1 MDEPAPPLFD
11 PASPPHGHESFTSAL
26 RDAIDGGRAA
36 HGWLLTGPQGIG
48 KAAMACMAAAW
59 LLRERDEAPALIG
72 GGVVAVDP
80 ADPGSNLVC
89 KGHHP
94 DLLVI
99 RPELKD
105 NKSGQIKLEQI
116 RKLVGFMGHRPGR
129 GGWRVAIIDSMDQ
142 VNRNGA
148 NALLKLLE
156 EPPEK
161 TMLFLVASRPG
172 RLPPTIRSRCR
183 VVRIAPP
190 DESLCR
196 DVIAARL
203 PDISETRA
211 EDLARLSEAAPG
223 RALSLADSQ
232 SDDFY
237 RTACA
242 LLSEQRFDMA
252 AAATLCDKWGRG
264 GAEGQPLRDGAIWLI
279 CRLLRLAAVRAG
291 AGQDHDA
298 LAVCGFEEAAISRLV
313 THHDAGTLAERHA
326 TFLRSAGQMDGLYL
340 DFGHFLSRELA
351 ALGGKSLP

>member
-1 MDEPAPPLFD
+1 MDEAPPLLFD
-11 PASPPHGHESFTSAL
+11 PDTPPFGHEAFTTALTSA
-26 RDAIDGGRAA
+26 IEGGRAA

-48 KAAMACMAAAW
+48 KGAMACMAAAW
-59 LLRERDEAPALIG
+59 LLRERDDEPALIAG
-72 GGVVAVDP
+72 GGMQIDAT
-80 ADPGSNLVC
+80 DPGSNLVC

-99 RPELKD
+99 RPDLKD

-183 VVRIAPP
+183 LVRVAPP
-190 DESLCR
+190 GEALCR
-196 DVIAARL
+196 DVIARHL
-203 PDISETRA
+203 PDITGPRA
-211 EDLARLSEAAPG
+211 EELARLAEGAPG
-223 RALSLADSQ
+223 RALSLAGSQ

-242 LLSEQRFDMA
+242 LLVEPGFDMSA
-252 AAATLCDKWGRG
+252 AASLCEKWGRG

-279 CRLLRLAAVRAG
+279 GRLLRLSAMRAG
-291 AGQDHDA
+291 GAPDEA
-298 LAVCGFEEAAISRLV
+298 AASACGFEEEAMARLV
-313 THHDAGTLAERHA
+313 NDHGAGALAERHA

-351 ALGGKSLP
+351 GMRGKSLP

>member
-1 MDEPAPPLFD
+1 MDEVAPPLFD
-11 PASPPHGHESFTSAL
+11 PASPPHGHEAFTSAL
-26 RDAIDGGRAA
+26 RDALDGGRAA
-36 HGWLLTGPQGIG
+36 HGWLLSGPQGIG

-59 LLRERDEAPALIG
+59 LLRERGDEPALIG
-72 GGVVAVDP
+72 GGAVTVDP

-183 VVRIAPP
+183 LVRIAPP
-190 DESLCR
+190 DEALCR
-196 DVIAARL
+196 DVIAGHL
-203 PDISETRA
+203 SDIDASRA
-211 EDLARLSEAAPG
+211 EDLARLAEGAPG
-223 RALSLADSQ
+223 RALSLAQSQ

-237 RTACA
+237 RATCA
-242 LLSEQRFDMA
+242 LLAEPRFDMA
-252 AAATLCDKWGRG
+252 AAATLCEKWGRG

-279 CRLLRLAAVRAG
+279 GRLLRLAAVRA
-291 AGQDHDA
+291 AGKENVA
-298 LAVCGFEEAAISRLV
+298 SVVCAFEEEAISRLV
-313 THHDAGTLAERHA
+313 SHHGAGRLADQHA

>member
-1 MDEPAPPLFD
+1 MKDASPPLFD
-11 PASPPHGHESFTSAL
+11 PAAPPVGHEAFTSAL
-26 RDAIDGGRAA
+26 TGAIDSGRAA
-36 HGWLLTGPQGIG
+36 HGWLLTGPKGIG
-48 KAAMACMAAAW
+48 KAAMACMAAAL
-59 LLRERDEAPALIG
+59 LLRESDDQPALIG
-72 GGVVAVDP
+72 GGGMRIDP

-183 VVRIAPP
+183 VLRIAPP
-190 DESLCR
+190 GETLCR
-196 DVIAARL
+196 EIVTKQL
-203 PDISETRA
+203 PDVPASRA
-211 EDLARLSEAAPG
+211 EDLARVAEGAPG
-223 RALSLADSQ
+223 RALSLAHSQ
-232 SDDFY
+232 SDDLY

-242 LLSEQRFDMA
+242 LLVEPRLDMA
-252 AAATLCDKWGRG
+252 ALATLCEKWGRG
-264 GAEGQPLRDGAIWLI
+264 GAEGQPLRDGAIWLVG
-279 CRLLRLAAVRAG
+279 RLLRLAALRAG
-291 AGQDHDA
+291 AGRGEGA
-298 LAVCGFEEAAISRLV
+298 AAVCAFEEEIISRLAAE
-313 THHDAGTLAERHA
+313 HGAGILAERHT
-326 TFLRSAGQMDGLYL
+326 TFLRSASQMDGLYL

-351 ALGGKSLP
+351 ALRGKSLP